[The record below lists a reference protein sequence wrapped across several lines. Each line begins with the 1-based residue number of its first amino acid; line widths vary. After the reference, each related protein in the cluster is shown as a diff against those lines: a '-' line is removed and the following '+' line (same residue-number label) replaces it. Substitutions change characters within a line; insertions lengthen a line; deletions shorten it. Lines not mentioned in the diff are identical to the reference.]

1 MYSLLERSIIYNFNC
16 ILYVK
21 NVSNY
26 FSRVSKTYNW
36 TKFKNV
42 ARLEKKYD
50 DTLTEYFRSFYAMCK
65 RLCGQPLTEEEG
77 NLVTIKN

>member
-1 MYSLLERSIIYNFNC
+1 MYIY
-16 ILYVK
+16 
-21 NVSNY
+21 
-26 FSRVSKTYNW
+26 RVSKTYNW
-36 TKFKNV
+36 TKFKSV

-77 NLVTIKN
+77 KEI

>member
-1 MYSLLERSIIYNFNC
+1 MCQIIF
-16 ILYVK
+16 
-21 NVSNY
+21 
-26 FSRVSKTYNW
+26 FRVSKTYNW

-77 NLVTIKN
+77 KNNISSFYLKYLYN